1 MKEFDL
7 IRNYFTEQAV
17 KRKDVILGIGDDCA
31 LLAPAE
37 QQHIAVTTDTL
48 VSGVH
53 FPVNTDPKA
62 IGHKAVAVNLSDLA
76 AMGAEPTWLSLAL
89 TLPEVDQNWVSEFC
103 AGVFELCEFYNV
115 QLVGGDTTQGPLS
128 ITITAQGLIPIGKS
142 INRNSAKAGDWLY
155 VTGEL
160 GDAALA
166 LLHLQGV
173 EKVDDVFK
181 ADVFKQL
188 DYPKPRV
195 LVGQALRNYATS
207 AIDLS
212 DGLISDLTHICEAS
226 KVGANINLESLPIS
240 SIMHET
246 LGQEKAIK
254 LALTGGDDYEL
265 LFSVPEDNKV
275 GMETALSNINVPV
288 TCIGQLNG
296 SDKITTTLNGEP
308 VNFEHKGFEHF
319 SND

>member
-275 GMETALSNINVPV
+275 GMETALANINVPV